1 MIQGFGTFVGDGAT
15 HLGFRS
21 GDLVVDL
28 GEGSLD
34 ELLSQGRA
42 EWERATERAVA
53 AAEAG
58 ERDAAGAGDAAAA
71 VHRRRLRRLLLLA
84 RARDE
89 PRPDVPARL
98 GAAAAELAPP
108 AGRLPR
114 PRGHGR
120 RQRHAGPAAAGPGQA
135 AGRRRPRVRPV
146 SSARHRARARLRRR
160 DAQPPRRARP
170 DRCFRRPRLRRRPR
184 QRLERPRHPGV
195 GVRAARPLPRQEL
208 RHVDLG
214 LGDAARAARRPP
226 RGGSAAGSG
235 AAPAPS
241 RRRRLGP
248 RHPAR
253 GGAERRHDLA
263 RERAA
268 GSTGRCRSSW
278 RTRPR
283 TARASAPAT

>member
-1 MIQGFGTFVGDGAT
+1 MIQGFGTFVARRRNAARLPRRRPRRRPRRGLARRAPAAGAGRVGARDRAGDGCC
-15 HLGFRS
+15 G
-21 GDLVVDL
+21 G
-28 GEGSLD
+28 
-34 ELLSQGRA
+34 GR
-42 EWERATERAVA
+42 
-53 AAEAG
+53 
-58 ERDAAGAGDAAAA
+58 RDSAGAGDAAAA

-98 GAAAAELAPP
+98 GATAAELAPP

-120 RQRHAGPAAAGPGQA
+120 RQRHARSAAAGAGKA

-146 SSARHRARARLRRR
+146 PAPRHRARARLRRR
-160 DAQPPRRARP
+160 DAQQPRRARP
-170 DRCFRRPRLRRRPR
+170 DRRFRRPRLRRRPR

-195 GVRAARPLPRQEL
+195 GVRAARAVPRQEL
-208 RHVDLG
+208 RHVDLR
-214 LGDAARAARRPP
+214 LGDAAGAAGRPP
-226 RGGSAAGSG
+226 RRGAAAGSG
-235 AAPAPS
+235 AAAPPS

-253 GGAERRHDLA
+253 GRAERRHDLA
-263 RERAA
+263 RKRARR
-268 GSTGRCRSSW
+268 STGRCRSSW